1 MKERL
6 VDIPT
11 PSGSMDTFV
20 VHPRENA
27 SFPAVVVFMDVWGL
41 REELFDIARRIA
53 TVGYYCL
60 VPNFY
65 YRQGKI
71 RHEFRDQGGRMVSLD
86 RLDQQNQEAVLAP
99 AGKLSDAMVVDDAGA
114 LLAFLDRGEPA
125 RAGAMGCI
133 GYCMGGRHVFRAA
146 ANFPQRFRAS
156 ISLHGTNLV
165 TDQADSPHLSAKNA
179 DGEVYCGFGEKDRF
193 TPPAT
198 IHAIENALRGCK
210 VKFSCEVHGGAD
222 HGYALPDRDVYDK
235 SAANRDW
242 ELIFRMFQRQLPSAN
257 EPSK

>member
-27 SFPAVVVFMDVWGL
+27 PFPAVVVFMDVWGL

-71 RHEFRDQGGRMVSLD
+71 RHEFRDQDGRMVSLD

-99 AGKLSDAMVVDDAGA
+99 AGKLSDAMVVDDTGA

-125 RAGAMGCI
+125 HVGAMGCI

-156 ISLHGTNLV
+156 VSLHGTNLV
-165 TDQADSPHLSAKNA
+165 TNQADSPHLSAKNA
-179 DGEVYCGFGEKDRF
+179 DGELYCGFGEKDRF
-193 TPPAT
+193 TPPTT
-198 IHAIENALRGCK
+198 IHAIESALRGCK
-210 VKFSCEVHGGAD
+210 VKFSCEVHQGAD

-235 SAANRDW
+235 PAANRDW
-242 ELIFRMFQRQLPSAN
+242 ELIFRMFQRQLLCAKDPG
-257 EPSK
+257 K